1 MVRSQTTTL
10 PSCSATTPIST
21 SVEQDL
27 EQNLLLGSVDSLLN
41 WARSSSL
48 WPAMFGLACCAIE
61 MIATATSRYD
71 IARFGAEV
79 FRASPRQADLMI
91 VAGTVTW
98 KMAPAVRRVYL
109 QMPEPKWVIAMG
121 GCATMGGPFAFGY
134 STLPGVNL
142 IVPVDVYV
150 PGCPPRPESLLT
162 GLMMLQE
169 KIKQHRDAAQ
179 PAHGAHRRLQP
190 VLPAGRPDPPGAR
203 VALPALHRPG
213 AATAASSAPTATS
226 ATTPSSS
233 RTSVALRD
241 ALAERPDGRCF
252 FRS

>member
-1 MVRSQTTTL
+1 MVQPDDRIPLVPVPASTT
-10 PSCSATTPIST
+10 
-21 SVEQDL
+21 VEQDL
-27 EQNLLLGSVDSLLN
+27 EQNLLLGKVDGVLN

-48 WPAMFGLACCAIE
+48 WPVMFGLACCAIE
-61 MIATATSRYD
+61 MIATATPRYD
-71 IARFGAEV
+71 IARFGAEI

-109 QMPEPKWVIAMG
+109 QMPEPKWVIAFG
-121 GCATMGGPFAFGY
+121 GCAIMGGPFAFGY

-169 KIKQHRDAAQ
+169 KIKQGHDVNAPREEPPGDFSQ
-179 PAHGAHRRLQP
+179 FFPADDPIRCELESLFPPFTGPAAHRPLACAYCHRAYTSEQLASADWRCETP
-190 VLPAGRPDPPGAR
+190 LDE
-203 VALPALHRPG
+203 RPG
-213 AATAASSAPTATS
+213 
-226 ATTPSSS
+226 
-233 RTSVALRD
+233 
-241 ALAERPDGRCF
+241 GRCF

>member
-1 MVRSQTTTL
+1 MVEERLPMVSTT
-10 PSCSATTPIST
+10 
-21 SVEQDL
+21 VEQDL
-27 EQNLLLGSVDSLLN
+27 EQNILLASVDNVLN

-71 IARFGAEV
+71 IARFGAEI
-79 FRASPRQADLMI
+79 FRASPRQADMMI

-109 QMPEPKWVIAMG
+109 QMAEPKWVIAFG

-169 KIKQHRDAAQ
+169 KIKSREK
-179 PAHGAHRRLQP
+179 GAYERTEPTGDYSQFL
-190 VLPAGRPDPPGAR
+190 PPGDPIRIELESLFPPYPGANER
-203 VALPALHRPG
+203 QPIQCAYCRRGYTAAEISDPDWHCVTPLDQRPG
-213 AATAASSAPTATS
+213 
-226 ATTPSSS
+226 
-233 RTSVALRD
+233 
-241 ALAERPDGRCF
+241 GRCF
-252 FRS
+252 FRP

>member
-1 MVRSQTTTL
+1 MI
-10 PSCSATTPIST
+10 PWPNKIIST

-27 EQNLLLGSVDSLLN
+27 EQNLLLGKVTDVLN

-71 IARFGAEV
+71 IARFGSEV

-109 QMPEPKWVIAMG
+109 QMPEPKWVIAFG

-162 GLMMLQE
+162 GLMMLQD
-169 KIKQHRDAAQ
+169 KIRNSSKNPVPRTE
-179 PAHGAHRRLQP
+179 PAGDFSQFFPADDPIRQELESLFPPFTGSAAHRRIDCAYCHRTYTAEQLASEAWHCETP
-190 VLPAGRPDPPGAR
+190 LNE
-203 VALPALHRPG
+203 RPG
-213 AATAASSAPTATS
+213 
-226 ATTPSSS
+226 
-233 RTSVALRD
+233 
-241 ALAERPDGRCF
+241 GRCY
-252 FRS
+252 FR

>member
-1 MVRSQTTTL
+1 VTTDDL
-10 PSCSATTPIST
+10 SVPMIST

-27 EQNLLLGSVDSLLN
+27 EQNLLLGTVDSLLN

-71 IARFGAEV
+71 ISRFGAEI

-109 QMPEPKWVIAMG
+109 QMPEPKWVIAFG

-142 IVPVDVYV
+142 IIPVDVYV

-169 KIKQHRDAAQ
+169 KIKASEK
-179 PAHGAHRRLQP
+179 GAMPRTE
-190 VLPAGRPDPPGAR
+190 PPGDFSQFF
-203 VALPALHRPG
+203 PASDPIRQELESLYPHYPGPVHNRPIECSYSHKLYN
-213 AATAASSAPTATS
+213 AEQLSEADWTC
-226 ATTPSSS
+226 TTPVED
-233 RTSVALRD
+233 RHN
-241 ALAERPDGRCF
+241 GRCF
-252 FRS
+252 FR

>member
-1 MVRSQTTTL
+1 MVEPNLEL
-10 PSCSATTPIST
+10 PVITT

-27 EQNLLLGSVDSLLN
+27 EQNLMLGKVNDLLN

-98 KMAPAVRRVYL
+98 KMAPSVRRVYL
-109 QMPEPKWVIAMG
+109 QMPEPKWVIAFG

-169 KIKQHRDAAQ
+169 KIKASEKGMLPRTEPTGDFSQFF
-179 PAHGAHRRLQP
+179 PADDPIRLE
-190 VLPAGRPDPPGAR
+190 LESLFPPFSG
-203 VALPALHRPG
+203 
-213 AATAASSAPTATS
+213 PTAHQRLECRYCHRVYTPEQLAS
-226 ATTPSSS
+226 ATWECEAPI
-233 RTSVALRD
+233 D
-241 ALAERPDGRCF
+241 ERGEGGRCY

>member
-1 MVRSQTTTL
+1 M
-10 PSCSATTPIST
+10 PDIT
-21 SVEQDL
+21 SSPLTVESMNLDIEEDL
-27 EQNLLLGSVDSLLN
+27 KRNLLVSSVDTVLN

-71 IARFGAEV
+71 IARFGSEI

-121 GCATMGGPFAFGY
+121 GCAIMGGPFAYGY
-134 STLPGVNL
+134 STLPGVNQ

-169 KIKQHRDAAQ
+169 KIKKDRIGGQRERIEPTGDFSQ
-179 PAHGAHRRLQP
+179 FLPENDPLRRELES
-190 VLPAGRPDPPGAR
+190 LFPPFI
-203 VALPALHRPG
+203 
-213 AATAASSAPTATS
+213 TIAAS
-226 ATTPSSS
+226 
-233 RTSVALRD
+233 
-241 ALAERPDGRCF
+241 
-252 FRS
+252 

>member
-1 MVRSQTTTL
+1 MAEQDFPITL
-10 PSCSATTPIST
+10 TPIST
-21 SVEQDL
+21 TVEQDL
-27 EQNLLLGSVDSLLN
+27 EQNLLLGSVNNLLN

-71 IARFGAEV
+71 IARFGAEI

-109 QMPEPKWVIAMG
+109 QMPEPKWVIAFG

-169 KIKQHRDAAQ
+169 KIRQSERGMLPRTEPTGDFSQFFPAEDPIRQELESLFPPYTGPVMHQRLECAYCHRIYTPEDLSSEDFRCEQ
-179 PAHGAHRRLQP
+179 PLGL
-190 VLPAGRPDPPGAR
+190 
-203 VALPALHRPG
+203 RPG
-213 AATAASSAPTATS
+213 
-226 ATTPSSS
+226 
-233 RTSVALRD
+233 
-241 ALAERPDGRCF
+241 GRCF

>member
-1 MVRSQTTTL
+1 MVDAMTNAAPL
-10 PSCSATTPIST
+10 HLFDPIDSHSSHAPLQLDIDDELKNNLLVT
-21 SVEQDL
+21 SVDT
-27 EQNLLLGSVDSLLN
+27 VLN

-121 GCATMGGPFAFGY
+121 GCAIMGGPFAFGY
-134 STLPGVNL
+134 STLPGVNQ

-169 KIKQHRDAAQ
+169 KIKKESIAV
-179 PAHGAHRRLQP
+179 RRERIEP
-190 VLPAGRPDPPGAR
+190 VGDFSEFLPDNDPIRRELEMLFPPYLKTGKA
-203 VALPALHRPG
+203 
-213 AATAASSAPTATS
+213 
-226 ATTPSSS
+226 
-233 RTSVALRD
+233 
-241 ALAERPDGRCF
+241 
-252 FRS
+252 

>member
-1 MVRSQTTTL
+1 MTDITS
-10 PSCSATTPIST
+10 SPISLE
-21 SVEQDL
+21 SLNLDIEQDL
-27 EQNLLLGSVDSLLN
+27 KQNLLISSVDTVLN

-61 MIATATSRYD
+61 MIASATSRYD
-71 IARFGAEV
+71 IARFGAEI

-121 GCATMGGPFAFGY
+121 GCAIMGGPFAYGY
-134 STLPGVNL
+134 STLPGVNQ

-169 KIKQHRDAAQ
+169 KIKHESIN
-179 PAHGAHRRLQP
+179 GRRERIE
-190 VLPAGRPDPPGAR
+190 PAGDFSDFLPDGDPVRRELESLFPPYIT
-203 VALPALHRPG
+203 L
-213 AATAASSAPTATS
+213 TS
-226 ATTPSSS
+226 AS
-233 RTSVALRD
+233 L
-241 ALAERPDGRCF
+241 
-252 FRS
+252 

>member
-1 MVRSQTTTL
+1 MVIPNGSL
-10 PSCSATTPIST
+10 ISID
-21 SVEQDL
+21 SLDLDIEQDL
-27 EQNLLLGSVDSLLN
+27 KKNMLISSVDTVLN

-121 GCATMGGPFAFGY
+121 GCAIMGGPFAYGY
-134 STLPGVNL
+134 STLPGVNQ

-169 KIKQHRDAAQ
+169 KIKKDSI
-179 PAHGAHRRLQP
+179 
-190 VLPAGRPDPPGAR
+190 AGRRERIEPVGDFAGFLPDNDPVRRELESLFPPYIT
-203 VALPALHRPG
+203 VAPG
-213 AATAASSAPTATS
+213 SS
-226 ATTPSSS
+226 
-233 RTSVALRD
+233 
-241 ALAERPDGRCF
+241 
-252 FRS
+252 

>member
-1 MVRSQTTTL
+1 MAEPDFPIVSSTT
-10 PSCSATTPIST
+10 
-21 SVEQDL
+21 VEQDL
-27 EQNLLLGSVDSLLN
+27 EQNLLLGSVDSILN

-98 KMAPAVRRVYL
+98 KMAPSVRRVYL
-109 QMPEPKWVIAMG
+109 QMPEPKWVIAFG
-121 GCATMGGPFAFGY
+121 GCATMGGPFAYGY

-142 IVPVDVYV
+142 ILPVDVYV

-162 GLMMLQE
+162 GLMLLQD
-169 KIKQHRDAAQ
+169 KIRATKDGSPPRSEPSGDFSQF
-179 PAHGAHRRLQP
+179 
-190 VLPAGRPDPPGAR
+190 LPANDPIRGELESLFPPFPGPTSHRLMQCAYCQRGYSAEQLADSNWTCETPLDQRPQ
-203 VALPALHRPG
+203 
-213 AATAASSAPTATS
+213 
-226 ATTPSSS
+226 
-233 RTSVALRD
+233 
-241 ALAERPDGRCF
+241 GRCY

>member
-1 MVRSQTTTL
+1 MANGAPQPITL
-10 PSCSATTPIST
+10 QDSLDIERELKQNLLVT
-21 SVEQDL
+21 SVET
-27 EQNLLLGSVDSLLN
+27 VLN

-121 GCATMGGPFAFGY
+121 SCATMGGPFAYGY
-134 STLPGVNL
+134 STLPGVNQ

-162 GLMMLQE
+162 GLMILQD
-169 KIKQHRDAAQ
+169 KIRHERLTGKRERIEPTGDFSQFLPPDD
-179 PAHGAHRRLQP
+179 PIRRELESLFP
-190 VLPAGRPDPPGAR
+190 PHISLPN
-203 VALPALHRPG
+203 
-213 AATAASSAPTATS
+213 AS
-226 ATTPSSS
+226 
-233 RTSVALRD
+233 L
-241 ALAERPDGRCF
+241 
-252 FRS
+252 

>member
-1 MVRSQTTTL
+1 MSDEAIAL
-10 PSCSATTPIST
+10 ATDVDEELKS
-21 SVEQDL
+21 
-27 EQNLLLGSVDSLLN
+27 NLLLGSVDHVLN

-48 WPAMFGLACCAIE
+48 WPVMFGLACCAIE

-98 KMAPAVRRVYL
+98 KMSPSVRRVYL
-109 QMPEPKWVIAMG
+109 QMAEPRWVIAFG

-150 PGCPPRPESLLT
+150 PGCPPRPESLLQ
-162 GLMMLQE
+162 GLMLLQDR
-169 KIKQHRDAAQ
+169 IRASG
-179 PAHGAHRRLQP
+179 HGDRRQRP
-190 VLPAGRPDPPGAR
+190 EPDGDFSAYLPPEDPIRLELESLFPPFTKLG
-203 VALPALHRPG
+203 
-213 AATAASSAPTATS
+213 ATA
-226 ATTPSSS
+226 
-233 RTSVALRD
+233 
-241 ALAERPDGRCF
+241 G
-252 FRS
+252 